1 MTMINETAFLGE
13 CPIIRPEGIYYGG
26 RRVISLDPSLS
37 SGLNGIGLGDVGDL
51 LAYRQEW
58 DPFIAAHIALWR
70 NLNDLLEGLPDA
82 KQCPAGIFT
91 EAQIAP
97 NANHEFCSSLALTRK
112 RTWGKDPGG
121 DILTQWNAW
130 KDKSSADILAGASSM
145 LKWHQDVVMRVGG
158 DYAQELIAL
167 SKLWNVP
174 LQLPDVPS
182 FDLQQEIRA
191 RIEGAYIST
200 KGVIQL
206 IGYSAGELLG
216 EVHDLVQAT
225 TQGLTETAK
234 GIPKTIHWATI
245 VLVGAA
251 VLVGGALIVYYI
263 PKKQIEPSRT

>member
-1 MTMINETAFLGE
+1 MLLNETAFLGE

-26 RRVISLDPSLS
+26 RKVIALDPSLN
-37 SGLNGIGLGDVGDL
+37 SGLSGIGLGDVGDL

-82 KQCPAGIFT
+82 KQCPPGIFT
-91 EAQIAP
+91 KAQIPP
-97 NANHEFCSSLALTRK
+97 NANHEFCSSLALTRQ

-130 KDKSSADILAGASSM
+130 KDKSSADILAGAPAM

-158 DYAQELIAL
+158 DYTQELIDL
-167 SKLWNVP
+167 SKLWGVS

-225 TQGLTETAK
+225 AEGLTETAK
-234 GIPKTIHWATI
+234 GLPKTIHWAGIALT
-245 VLVGAA
+245 VTA
-251 VLVGGALIVYYI
+251 VLVGGVLIVYYL
-263 PKKQIEPSRT
+263 PKKQQIEPSRT